1 MDAASFGQNAYFYD
15 AAEGLLTAT
24 ILLVAEFCAP
34 EKRHIVSVFKVIQEL
49 LVPSKKKGKNQFQQL
64 NRIPPQKRP
73 MTEAEILRRRELRR
87 AAIKKQ
93 KRRRTLFLTACALAA
108 VLLIAGIVLL
118 CRSCGRSEG
127 SPHDESI
134 YSSFAM
140 SDRSCVYTFRED
152 GSGELRLSGAPY
164 KFRFALSGRT
174 LSIDFEAEALT
185 DCEYEVAYI
194 DTGLELTAGKGTAT
208 QGEKFTLNRTEK

>member
-1 MDAASFGQNAYFYD
+1 MQD
-15 AAEGLLTAT
+15 
-24 ILLVAEFCAP
+24 
-34 EKRHIVSVFKVIQEL
+34 
-49 LVPSKKKGKNQFQQL
+49 
-64 NRIPPQKRP
+64 NRIPRP

-93 KRRRTLFLTACALAA
+93 QRRRTIFLTACGLAA

-118 CRSCGRSEG
+118 CRGCGRSEG
-127 SPHDESI
+127 THNESI
-134 YSSFAM
+134 YGSFAM

-164 KFRFALSGRT
+164 KFRFTLSGRT

-185 DCEYEVAYI
+185 DCEYEVAYT
-194 DTGLELTAGKGTAT
+194 DTGLELTAGMGTAT
-208 QGEKFTLNRTEK
+208 QGAKYILNRTEK

>member
-1 MDAASFGQNAYFYD
+1 MQD
-15 AAEGLLTAT
+15 
-24 ILLVAEFCAP
+24 
-34 EKRHIVSVFKVIQEL
+34 
-49 LVPSKKKGKNQFQQL
+49 

-73 MTEAEILRRRELRR
+73 MTEAEILRRRKLRR

-93 KRRRTLFLTACALAA
+93 KRRRTLFLTACGLAA
-108 VLLIAGIVLL
+108 VLLIVGIVLL
-118 CRSCGRSEG
+118 CRGCGHTEG
-127 SPHDESI
+127 I
-134 YSSFAM
+134 YGSFAI

-152 GSGELRLSGAPY
+152 GSGELRLFGAPY
-164 KFRFALSGRT
+164 RFRFALSGRT

-185 DCEYEVAYI
+185 DCEYEVSYT

>member
-1 MDAASFGQNAYFYD
+1 MQD
-15 AAEGLLTAT
+15 
-24 ILLVAEFCAP
+24 
-34 EKRHIVSVFKVIQEL
+34 
-49 LVPSKKKGKNQFQQL
+49 

-87 AAIKKQ
+87 AAIKRQ
-93 KRRRTLFLTACALAA
+93 KRKRTLFLTACGLAA

-118 CRSCGRSEG
+118 CRGCGHTEG
-127 SPHDESI
+127 SPRNESI
-134 YSSFAM
+134 YGSFAM
-140 SDRSCVYTFRED
+140 SDKSCVYTFRED

-164 KFRFALSGRT
+164 SFRFTLSGKT
-174 LSIDFEAEALT
+174 LSIDFDAETLA
-185 DCEYEVAYI
+185 DCEYEIAYT